1 MPRDFDERM
10 SAEPVVGEVLAL
22 RSFLI
27 DPDTWTLGGLTFHQE
42 IAPGVNVAQCGLVEA
57 DGHVAPE
64 EGCLCGWYAYDEVRH
79 WGGLAGGHPHK
90 PVGLEV
96 SAVVRLS
103 GKIIVC
109 ERGLKAEGME
119 VVAVATEPSNASFI
133 HGVLPGVE
141 VFWDEASM
149 LKRYPLQRLSRGDED
164 GGEEGVGVPESLT
177 FLGIPVTAA
186 ARTLSQAMGWVRSGW
201 ATLTSYAAFW
211 TAWDVVKWLFRKTL
225 VIAAWAALIWMIL
238 GFSREMF
245 PPGSVGGFGALIP
258 FGVLIALSPI
268 LNLWR
273 SVGGLVVYL
282 ALLNYGIVGSEDAL
296 DAATKA
302 ASMTN
307 GQAGMILF
315 ILYLLPTAL
324 ILAHVTHSIF
334 SERSLRSIN
343 TAGAGMV
350 SGGAVAAGS
359 SLVIG
364 GMGRGKIYSPVG
376 RNRLPKKVKSEPPRG
391 GDASPDSTEEG
402 GQHG

>member
-1 MPRDFDERM
+1 M
-10 SAEPVVGEVLAL
+10 
-22 RSFLI
+22 
-27 DPDTWTLGGLTFHQE
+27 
-42 IAPGVNVAQCGLVEA
+42 
-57 DGHVAPE
+57 
-64 EGCLCGWYAYDEVRH
+64 
-79 WGGLAGGHPHK
+79 
-90 PVGLEV
+90 
-96 SAVVRLS
+96 
-103 GKIIVC
+103 
-109 ERGLKAEGME
+109 
-119 VVAVATEPSNASFI
+119 
-133 HGVLPGVE
+133 
-141 VFWDEASM
+141 
-149 LKRYPLQRLSRGDED
+149 
-164 GGEEGVGVPESLT
+164 GVPESLT
-177 FLGIPVTAA
+177 FMGIPVTPT

-225 VIAAWAALIWMIL
+225 VIAAWAALIWIIL
-238 GFSREMF
+238 GFSRERF

-282 ALLNYGIVGSEDAL
+282 ALLNYGIAGSADAL

-307 GQAGMILF
+307 GQAGTILF
-315 ILYLLPTAL
+315 ILHLLPTAL
-324 ILAHVTHSIF
+324 ILGHVAHSIF
-334 SERSLRSIN
+334 SERPLRSIN

-364 GMGRGKIYSPVG
+364 RMGHGKTHSSV
-376 RNRLPKKVKSEPPRG
+376 RNRLPKKIKSEPPRG